1 MGLSNF
7 RLNVALRVL
16 ILTALCFVLVWGW
29 LDTQWVITPLV
40 TAVLIVISVADLIR
54 YAERTSRDL
63 GNFLTVVANH
73 DFSTPVSVP
82 AKGGAFG
89 QLQEAYRLLTG
100 EFRRLN
106 QQKAAD
112 HQYLEA
118 IVEHVGVAL
127 FCFDEHGEVTLMNAP
142 ARRLFAV
149 PYLVSRRSFGRIDAR
164 LPQILQQLAD
174 GERTMVDIRIGDESL
189 RLVLY
194 ATSFELQQRRH
205 QIVSFHNIRD
215 ELDQQEVESWQKLIR
230 VLTHEIMNSVTPI
243 ISLSRLIREN
253 MTDQADE
260 DLLRSL
266 TAIHA
271 RSSGLLQFVQA
282 YRSFANLP
290 LPNLAAVPVLP
301 LLERIR
307 ALMAEE
313 LSSRRIVL
321 EILCSNPAMRIRADP
336 SQVEQ
341 VLINLLRNAFDALA
355 GRDAAHIE
363 LRAVE
368 EERGRVALQVIDN
381 GAGIDEAQLDDI
393 FVPFFTTKREGMGV
407 GLSISRRIMRM
418 NDGSITVRSAAGEGC
433 VCTLRFRSAA
443 A

>member
-1 MGLSNF
+1 
-7 RLNVALRVL
+7 
-16 ILTALCFVLVWGW
+16 
-29 LDTQWVITPLV
+29 
-40 TAVLIVISVADLIR
+40 
-54 YAERTSRDL
+54 
-63 GNFLTVVANH
+63 
-73 DFSTPVSVP
+73 
-82 AKGGAFG
+82 
-89 QLQEAYRLLTG
+89 
-100 EFRRLN
+100 
-106 QQKAAD
+106 
-112 HQYLEA
+112 
-118 IVEHVGVAL
+118 
-127 FCFDEHGEVTLMNAP
+127 MNAP

-164 LPQILQQLAD
+164 LPDILQQLAD
-174 GERTMVDIRIGDESL
+174 GERTMVDIQAGDESL

-253 MTDQADE
+253 MADRADE

-290 LPNLAAVPVLP
+290 LPNPADVEVLP
-301 LLERIR
+301 LLQRIR

-313 LSSRRIVL
+313 LSSRRIGL
-321 EILCSNPAMRIRADP
+321 EILCSNAELRIRADP

-355 GRDAAHIE
+355 GREAAQIQ

-381 GAGIDEAQLDDI
+381 GAGIDESQLDDI

-433 VCTLRFRSAA
+433 VCTLRFRSAPA
-443 A
+443 